1 LLVAI
6 SFKVIVNASP
16 TNVTLDEMKAIVEEA
31 QIEGVKVGAGE
42 MRDEGRRGGQERQM
56 K

>member
-6 SFKVIVNASP
+6 SFKVIVNGSP

-31 QIEGVKVGAGE
+31 QIEGSKLEHARCVMKGGVVVKN
-42 MRDEGRRGGQERQM
+42 D